1 MHWNL
6 TFCVYPIIGCIKALM
21 SNYLLLGD
29 EKFLVSFPDNLSE
42 GKQVCNNYH
51 SNVSFPENT
60 KPSLIA
66 LLISQTRP

>member
-1 MHWNL
+1 
-6 TFCVYPIIGCIKALM
+6 M

-66 LLISQTRP
+66 LLLSQTRP